1 MRICRKIFF
10 VDPQVLPGQA
20 VILRASG
27 ENDEHENCGNKL
39 GDDRRVGNPLDGHA
53 EAHYKKKVKADIHDT
68 GETEEVQRPLRIANG
83 TQDSTSHVVY
93 KQTENAG
100 KIDL

>member
-1 MRICRKIFF
+1 MLLVRTMSTRIAEINWEMI
-10 VDPQVLPGQA
+10 VA
-20 VILRASG
+20 V
-27 ENDEHENCGNKL
+27 C
-39 GDDRRVGNPLDGHA
+39 NPLDGHT